1 MSTSFEIVAGKLSSI
16 AGDVH
21 HVELRLAV
29 RQLSGATGVED
40 HAVLQHEL
48 VSEGIPD
55 GLYVLEYSY
64 VSPFRGHV
72 QVKDGNLLSVS
83 SASGAA

>member
-1 MSTSFEIVAGKLSSI
+1 MSTSVEIVAGKLSSI

-21 HVELRLAV
+21 HVELRLTV
-29 RQLSGATGVED
+29 QQVSGASEVED
-40 HAVLQHEL
+40 HAVLRRDL

-64 VSPFRGHV
+64 PSPFRGHIL
-72 QVKDGNLLSVS
+72 VKDGTLLSVS
-83 SASGAA
+83 SASGVA

>member
-1 MSTSFEIVAGKLSSI
+1 MSTSVEIVAGKLSSI

-29 RQLSGATGVED
+29 RQVSGATGAED
-40 HAVLQHEL
+40 QAVHQHEL
-48 VSEGIPD
+48 VTEGIPD

-64 VSPFRGHV
+64 MNPFRGQV

-83 SASGAA
+83 TASVA